1 MKGKGLKTM
10 IRHNKP
16 GELNT
21 LASTIANRFKLANL
35 LGMSFDGKRDLY
47 QALGYNRDIGY
58 EDFLAVFK
66 RQDIAEA
73 VISRPVKATWTGPLK
88 VIESNNPNETAFE
101 KAFEE
106 LEKKLKLKTK
116 FIRLDKLT
124 GLGRY
129 GALLLGFNDITNNED
144 WQLPVKSG
152 KRELLYVKPLGE
164 SSAVIATWETDIAN
178 ERYGLPLTYNV
189 TLKEPSSMGIRS
201 QVSTSSLMVH
211 YTRILHVVEGQLENE
226 VEGTPRLEVVYNR
239 LQDFDKVIGGAAE
252 MFWRGARPPTAG
264 KVDNDYNLS
273 STEEA
278 ATLDQFD
285 ELEHG
290 LRRFLILRGIT
301 LHETQQ
307 QISEPSK
314 VVDVLIQMISTTTTI
329 PKRILTGSERGELA
343 SGQDA
348 DEWDGYVT
356 NRRTEFVEPEIIRPF
371 VDRMIEVG
379 VLPKPV
385 DGYSVEWQDLYAESE
400 DAKVTIGAKRAA
412 ALRDYFANPEA
423 SEVVVPKAFCSYFL
437 GLDDDAI
444 EVIMKMR
451 EEALRESLQNP
462 EEDEVDENGVPVEI
476 PVTNVIPKKL
486 RRIDK
491 N

>member
-1 MKGKGLKTM
+1 M

-47 QALGYNRDIGY
+47 EALGYNRTIGY
-58 EDFLAVFK
+58 DDFLAVFK

-73 VISRPVKATWTGPLK
+73 IISRPVKATWTGPLK
-88 VIESNNPNETAFE
+88 VIESNNPNETVFE
-101 KAFEE
+101 KAFED

-129 GALLLGFNDITNNED
+129 GALLLGFNDITSNES
-144 WQLPVKSG
+144 WQLPVNSG

-164 SSAVIATWETDIAN
+164 SSAVIATWETDTAN

-189 TLKEPSSMGIRS
+189 TLKEPSSMGTGS

-211 YTRILHVVEGQLENE
+211 HTRILHVVEGQLENE

-239 LQDFDKVIGGAAE
+239 LQDFDKVIGGSAE
-252 MFWRGARPPTAG
+252 MFWRGARPPMGG

-273 STEEA
+273 PTAEA
-278 ATLDQFD
+278 ETLEQFD

-301 LHETQQ
+301 LQETKQ
-307 QISEPSK
+307 QIVSPSDI
-314 VVDVLIQMISTTTTI
+314 VDVLIQMVSTTTTI
-329 PKRILTGSERGELA
+329 PKRILTGSERGELS

-379 VLPKPV
+379 VLPKPM
-385 DGYSVEWQDLYAESE
+385 DDYSVEWQDLYAESE
-400 DAKVTIGAKRAA
+400 DAKVTIGAKRSA

-423 SEVVVPKAFCSYFL
+423 SEVIVPKAFCSYFL

-451 EEALRESLQNP
+451 EEELRESLQNP
-462 EEDEVDENGVPVEI
+462 EEDEVDENEVPVEI
-476 PVTNVIPKKL
+476 PATNIIPKKL
-486 RRIDK
+486 RRIEITKD
-491 N
+491 